1 MCGQVHITAAGVK
14 PGKSGFGPGGWE
26 GVVGERR
33 GSSMGCRDPGAIG
46 SGDIVSKVLLP
57 DSLPS
62 PQGKGTSYVDG

>member
-26 GVVGERR
+26 GVVG
-33 GSSMGCRDPGAIG
+33 GASSMGYRDPGAIG
-46 SGDIVSKVLLP
+46 RGDIVSKVLLP

-62 PQGKGTSYVDG
+62 PQGKGTLYVDG